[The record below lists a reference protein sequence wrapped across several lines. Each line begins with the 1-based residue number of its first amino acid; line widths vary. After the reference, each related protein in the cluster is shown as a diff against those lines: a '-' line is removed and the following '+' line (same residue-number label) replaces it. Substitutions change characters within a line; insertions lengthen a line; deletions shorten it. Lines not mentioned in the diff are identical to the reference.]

1 MAWCFD
7 DSVRVF
13 AELAYIRS
21 DCGSVGNK
29 IILLRLFFTLKRD
42 PVCLRELSLWSE
54 NVDVK
59 NSNCLHP
66 KVRFSKSNY
75 NFEIL

>member
-1 MAWCFD
+1 VAWCFD

-42 PVCLRELSLWSE
+42 PVCLRELSFWSE
-54 NVDVK
+54 NVDVEK
-59 NSNCLHP
+59 FKMPSSEGEVFKKQLQ
-66 KVRFSKSNY
+66 F
-75 NFEIL
+75 